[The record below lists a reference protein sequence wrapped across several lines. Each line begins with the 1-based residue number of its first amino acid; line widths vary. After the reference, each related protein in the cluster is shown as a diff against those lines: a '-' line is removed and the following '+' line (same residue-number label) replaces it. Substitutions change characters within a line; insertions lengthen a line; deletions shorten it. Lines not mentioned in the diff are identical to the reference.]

1 MGVGAGLSVG
11 HEWPGA
17 IARGGWRIRSGVQET
32 YLGDSLYLAIEITE
46 MVEMT
51 VFGRDCPPP
60 IPPPPLSPGVWW
72 AMSLS
77 LRRGQSRTGSHVCGH
92 PSLGLDES

>member
-17 IARGGWRIRSGVQET
+17 IAGGGWRIRFVVQER
-32 YLGDSLYLAIEITE
+32 YLGDSLYLVVEITE

-51 VFGRDCPPP
+51 VFGRDWSPPD
-60 IPPPPLSPGVWW
+60 PPTPALP
-72 AMSLS
+72 
-77 LRRGQSRTGSHVCGH
+77 RGLVGS
-92 PSLGLDES
+92 ESISEKGAE

>member
-17 IARGGWRIRSGVQET
+17 IAGRWWRIRSGVQEM
-32 YLGDSLYLAIEITE
+32 YLGYNLYLAIEITE

-60 IPPPPLSPGVWW
+60 NPPTPTLP
-72 AMSLS
+72 
-77 LRRGQSRTGSHVCGH
+77 RGLVGN
-92 PSLGLDES
+92 ESVPEKGAE